1 MVNFDPM
8 TYKKLI
14 EKYPAMKNDIEQLQ
28 EDKNVGVQYNRIF
41 FFVLGVMTTVIIYW
55 IKGGI

>member
-14 EKYPAMKNDIEQLQ
+14 EKYPNAKTDIELLQ
-28 EDKNVGVQYNRIF
+28 YDKNVGVQYNRIF
-41 FFVLGVMTTVIIYW
+41 FFCIGMLVMFI
-55 IKGGI
+55 IKGVV